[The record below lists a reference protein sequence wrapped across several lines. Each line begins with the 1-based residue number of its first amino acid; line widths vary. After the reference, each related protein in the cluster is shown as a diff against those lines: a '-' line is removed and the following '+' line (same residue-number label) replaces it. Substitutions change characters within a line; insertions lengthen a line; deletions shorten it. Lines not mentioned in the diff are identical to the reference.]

1 MGSDLRKRIL
11 FTLMVLVIYRLGTYI
26 PLPGID
32 SGIIEDFFL
41 KKDNSV
47 FGMLNMF
54 SGGAFQRM
62 SIFALNIMPYIT
74 ASIIIQLLGSVYKS
88 LENLRKD
95 GEAGRRKLNQYTK
108 LLTLGLGF
116 FQSLA
121 IYYTFSGLEQSAFVN
136 KSQVFLWTTVFSL
149 LSSTMLLMWLG
160 DKITHQGVGNGISL
174 LIFFGIVA
182 ELPENIVGI
191 FKLSRSGQYSNMLV
205 FGILVLMIALIMFV
219 VYMERALRNV
229 KVQYSNAR
237 ASMMSSG
244 QSTLSQI
251 PLKLNVSGVIPPIF
265 ASSIIMFPIMITQFF
280 GSEETVSKIS
290 GMLTRGSV
298 LYMLLFALGVIFFSF
313 FYSSIVFNTE
323 ELSDNLK
330 KSNCFVPGIR
340 PGKSTAEYFQNIL
353 NKLTVVGSLY
363 LTFVCI
369 LPDILFAKYSVQL
382 TIGGTSLLIIVS
394 TVIDLVTQVQ
404 AHMFSEKYSSVNKR
418 RKIRIR

>member
-11 FTLMVLVIYRLGTYI
+11 FTLLVLVIYRLGTYI

-41 KKDNSV
+41 KKNNSV

-116 FQSLA
+116 FQSIA

-182 ELPENIVGI
+182 ELPESIVEI
-191 FKLSRSGQYSNMLV
+191 FKLSRSGQYSNTLV
-205 FGILVLMIALIMFV
+205 CGILLLIVALIMFV

-229 KVQYSNAR
+229 KVQYSNTR
-237 ASMMSSG
+237 ASMMSNG

-265 ASSIIMFPIMITQFF
+265 ASSIIMFPVMITQFF
-280 GSEETVSKIS
+280 GKEETVSKIS
-290 GMLTRGSV
+290 GMLTRGSA
-298 LYMLLFALGVIFFSF
+298 LYMLLFACGVVFFSF

-353 NKLTVVGSLY
+353 NRLTFVGSLY

-369 LPDILFAKYSVQL
+369 VPDILCAKYSVQL
-382 TIGGTSLLIIVS
+382 TIGGTSLLSIVS

-404 AHMFSEKYSSVNKR
+404 AHIFSEKYNSVNKR
-418 RKIRIR
+418 RRIRIR

>member
-11 FTLMVLVIYRLGTYI
+11 FTLLVLVIYRLGTYI

-41 KKDNSV
+41 KKNNSV

-116 FQSLA
+116 FQSIA

-182 ELPENIVGI
+182 ELPESIVEI
-191 FKLSRSGQYSNMLV
+191 FKLSRSGQYSNALV
-205 FGILVLMIALIMFV
+205 CGILLLIVALIMFV

-229 KVQYSNAR
+229 KVQYSNTR
-237 ASMMSSG
+237 ASMMSNG

-265 ASSIIMFPIMITQFF
+265 ASSIIMFPVMITQFF
-280 GSEETVSKIS
+280 GKEETVSKIS

-298 LYMLLFALGVIFFSF
+298 LYMLLFACGVVFFSF

-353 NKLTVVGSLY
+353 NRLTFVGSLY

-369 LPDILFAKYSVQL
+369 VPDILFAKYSVQL

-404 AHMFSEKYSSVNKR
+404 AHIFSEKYNSVNKR

>member
-11 FTLMVLVIYRLGTYI
+11 FTLLVLVIYRLGTYI

-41 KKDNSV
+41 KKNNSV

-149 LSSTMLLMWLG
+149 LSSTMLVMWLG

-182 ELPENIVGI
+182 ELPESIVEI
-191 FKLSRSGQYSNMLV
+191 FKLSRSGQYSNALV
-205 FGILVLMIALIMFV
+205 CGILLLIVALIMFV

-229 KVQYSNAR
+229 KVQYSNTR
-237 ASMMSSG
+237 ASMMSDG

-265 ASSIIMFPIMITQFF
+265 ASSIIMFPVMITQFF
-280 GSEETVSKIS
+280 GKEETVSKIS

-298 LYMLLFALGVIFFSF
+298 LYMLLFACGVVFFSF

-353 NKLTVVGSLY
+353 NRLTFVGSLY

-369 LPDILFAKYSVQL
+369 VPDILFAKYSVQL

-404 AHMFSEKYSSVNKR
+404 AHIFSEKYNSVNKR

>member
-11 FTLMVLVIYRLGTYI
+11 FTLLVLVIYRLGTYI

-41 KKDNSV
+41 KKNNSV

-182 ELPENIVGI
+182 ELPESIVEI
-191 FKLSRSGQYSNMLV
+191 FKLSRSGQYSNTLV
-205 FGILVLMIALIMFV
+205 CGILLLIVALIMFV

-229 KVQYSNAR
+229 KVQYSNTR
-237 ASMMSSG
+237 ASMMSNG

-265 ASSIIMFPIMITQFF
+265 ASSIIMFPVMITQFF
-280 GSEETVSKIS
+280 GKEETVSKIS

-298 LYMLLFALGVIFFSF
+298 LYMLLFACGVVFFSF

-353 NKLTVVGSLY
+353 NRLTFVGSLY

-369 LPDILFAKYSVQL
+369 VPDILFAKYSVQL

-404 AHMFSEKYSSVNKR
+404 AHIFSEKYNSVNKR

>member
-11 FTLMVLVIYRLGTYI
+11 FTLLVLVIYRLGTYI

-41 KKDNSV
+41 KKNNSV

-116 FQSLA
+116 FQSIA

-182 ELPENIVGI
+182 ELPESIVEI
-191 FKLSRSGQYSNMLV
+191 FKLSRSGQYSNTLV
-205 FGILVLMIALIMFV
+205 CGILLLIVALIMFV

-229 KVQYSNAR
+229 KVQYSNTR
-237 ASMMSSG
+237 ASMMSNG

-265 ASSIIMFPIMITQFF
+265 ASSIIMFPVMITQFF
-280 GSEETVSKIS
+280 GKEETVSKIS
-290 GMLTRGSV
+290 GMLTRGSA
-298 LYMLLFALGVIFFSF
+298 LYMLLFACGVVFFSF

-353 NKLTVVGSLY
+353 NRLTFVGSLY

-369 LPDILFAKYSVQL
+369 VPDILFAKYSVQL

-404 AHMFSEKYSSVNKR
+404 AHIFSEKYNSVNKR

>member
-11 FTLMVLVIYRLGTYI
+11 FTLLVLVIYRLGTYI

-41 KKDNSV
+41 KKNNSV

-116 FQSLA
+116 FQSIA

-182 ELPENIVGI
+182 ELPESIVEI
-191 FKLSRSGQYSNMLV
+191 FKLSRSGQYSNTLV
-205 FGILVLMIALIMFV
+205 CGILLLIVALIMFV

-229 KVQYSNAR
+229 KVQYSNTR
-237 ASMMSSG
+237 ASMMSNG

-265 ASSIIMFPIMITQFF
+265 ASSIIMFPVMITQFF
-280 GSEETVSKIS
+280 GKEETVSKIS

-298 LYMLLFALGVIFFSF
+298 LYMLLFACGVVFFSF

-353 NKLTVVGSLY
+353 NRLTFVGSLY

-369 LPDILFAKYSVQL
+369 VPDILFAKYSVQL

-404 AHMFSEKYSSVNKR
+404 AHIFSEKYNSVNKR

>member
-11 FTLMVLVIYRLGTYI
+11 FTLLVLVIYRLGTYI

-41 KKDNSV
+41 KKNNSV

-116 FQSLA
+116 FQSIA

-182 ELPENIVGI
+182 ELPESIVEI
-191 FKLSRSGQYSNMLV
+191 FKLSRSGQYSNALV
-205 FGILVLMIALIMFV
+205 CGILLLIVALIMFV

-229 KVQYSNAR
+229 KVQYSNTR
-237 ASMMSSG
+237 ASMMSNG

-265 ASSIIMFPIMITQFF
+265 ASSIIMFPVMITQFF
-280 GSEETVSKIS
+280 GKEETVSKIS
-290 GMLTRGSV
+290 GMLTRGSA
-298 LYMLLFALGVIFFSF
+298 LYMLLFACGVVFFSF

-353 NKLTVVGSLY
+353 NRLTFVGSLY

-369 LPDILFAKYSVQL
+369 VPDILFAKYSVQL

-404 AHMFSEKYSSVNKR
+404 AHIFSEKYNSVNKR

>member
-11 FTLMVLVIYRLGTYI
+11 FTLLVLVIYRLGTYI

-41 KKDNSV
+41 KKNNSV

-182 ELPENIVGI
+182 ELPESIVEI
-191 FKLSRSGQYSNMLV
+191 FKLSRSGQYSNALV
-205 FGILVLMIALIMFV
+205 CGILLLIVALIMFV

-229 KVQYSNAR
+229 KVQYSNTR
-237 ASMMSSG
+237 ASMMSNG

-265 ASSIIMFPIMITQFF
+265 ASSIIMFPVMITQFF
-280 GSEETVSKIS
+280 GKEETVSKIS

-298 LYMLLFALGVIFFSF
+298 LYMLLFACGVVFFSF

-353 NKLTVVGSLY
+353 NRLTFVGSLY

-369 LPDILFAKYSVQL
+369 VPDILFAKYSVQL

-404 AHMFSEKYSSVNKR
+404 AHIFSEKYNSVNKR

>member
-11 FTLMVLVIYRLGTYI
+11 FTLLVLVIYRLGTYI

-41 KKDNSV
+41 KKNNSV

-116 FQSLA
+116 FQSIA

-182 ELPENIVGI
+182 ELPESIVEI
-191 FKLSRSGQYSNMLV
+191 FKLSRSGQYSNTLV
-205 FGILVLMIALIMFV
+205 CGILLLIVALIMFV

-229 KVQYSNAR
+229 KVQYSNTR
-237 ASMMSSG
+237 ASMMSNG

-265 ASSIIMFPIMITQFF
+265 ASSIIMFPVMITQFF
-280 GSEETVSKIS
+280 GKEETVSKIS
-290 GMLTRGSV
+290 GMLTRGSA
-298 LYMLLFALGVIFFSF
+298 LYMLLFACGVVFFSF

-353 NKLTVVGSLY
+353 NRLTFVGSLY

-369 LPDILFAKYSVQL
+369 VPDILFAKYSVQL

-404 AHMFSEKYSSVNKR
+404 AHIFSEKYNSVNKR
-418 RKIRIR
+418 RRIRIR

>member
-11 FTLMVLVIYRLGTYI
+11 FTLLVLVIYRLGTYI

-32 SGIIEDFFL
+32 SRIIEDFFL
-41 KKDNSV
+41 KKNNSV

-182 ELPENIVGI
+182 ELPESIMEI
-191 FKLSRSGQYSNMLV
+191 FKLSRSGQYSNALV
-205 FGILVLMIALIMFV
+205 CGILLLIVALIMFV

-229 KVQYSNAR
+229 KVQYSNTR
-237 ASMMSSG
+237 ASMMANG

-265 ASSIIMFPIMITQFF
+265 ASSIIMFPVMITQFF
-280 GSEETVSKIS
+280 GKEETVSKIS
-290 GMLTRGSV
+290 GMLTRGSA
-298 LYMLLFALGVIFFSF
+298 LYMLLFAFGVIFFSF

-330 KSNCFVPGIR
+330 KGNCFVPGIR
-340 PGKSTAEYFQNIL
+340 PGKSTTEYFQNIL
-353 NKLTVVGSLY
+353 NRLTFVGSLY

-369 LPDILFAKYSVQL
+369 VPDILFAKYSVQL

-404 AHMFSEKYSSVNKR
+404 AHIFSEKYNSVNKR

>member
-1 MGSDLRKRIL
+1 MSSDLRKRIL
-11 FTLMVLVIYRLGTYI
+11 FTLFVLVIYRLGTYI

-32 SGIIEDFFL
+32 SRIIEEFFL
-41 KKDNSV
+41 KKNNSV

-88 LENLRKD
+88 LDDLRKD

-108 LLTLGLGF
+108 FLTLGLGF
-116 FQSLA
+116 FQSIA
-121 IYYTFSGLEQSAFVN
+121 VYYTFSGLEQSAFIS
-136 KSQVFLWTTVFSL
+136 KSPVFLWTTVFSL

-160 DKITHQGVGNGISL
+160 DKITNQGVGNGISL

-182 ELPENIVGI
+182 ELPESIVEI
-191 FKLSRSGQYSNMLV
+191 FKLSKSGQYSNLFV
-205 FGILVLMIALIMFV
+205 LGILALLIALIVFV
-219 VYMERALRNV
+219 VYMEKALRNV
-229 KVQYSNAR
+229 KVQYSNNR
-237 ASMMSSG
+237 AIALAG
-244 QSTLSQI
+244 QPTTSQI

-280 GSEETVSKIS
+280 GKEETVAKVS
-290 GMLTRGSV
+290 GLLNRGGA
-298 LYMLLFALGVIFFSF
+298 LYMFLFACGVIFFSF
-313 FYSSIVFNTE
+313 FYASIVFNTE
-323 ELSDNLK
+323 ELADNLK
-330 KSNCFVPGIR
+330 KSNCFVPGVR
-340 PGKSTAEYFQNIL
+340 PGKNTAEYFQNIL
-353 NKLTVVGSLY
+353 NKLTFIGALY
-363 LTFVCI
+363 LAFVCVV
-369 LPDILFAKYSVQL
+369 PDILFAKYSVQL

-404 AHMFSEKYSSVNKR
+404 AHIFSDKYNTVNKR

>member
-1 MGSDLRKRIL
+1 
-11 FTLMVLVIYRLGTYI
+11 
-26 PLPGID
+26 
-32 SGIIEDFFL
+32 
-41 KKDNSV
+41 
-47 FGMLNMF
+47 
-54 SGGAFQRM
+54 
-62 SIFALNIMPYIT
+62 
-74 ASIIIQLLGSVYKS
+74 
-88 LENLRKD
+88 
-95 GEAGRRKLNQYTK
+95 
-108 LLTLGLGF
+108 
-116 FQSLA
+116 
-121 IYYTFSGLEQSAFVN
+121 
-136 KSQVFLWTTVFSL
+136 
-149 LSSTMLLMWLG
+149 MLLMWLG

-182 ELPENIVGI
+182 ELPESIVEI
-191 FKLSRSGQYSNMLV
+191 FKLSRSGQYSNALV
-205 FGILVLMIALIMFV
+205 CGILLLIVALIMFV

-229 KVQYSNAR
+229 KVQYSNTR
-237 ASMMSSG
+237 ASMMSNG

-265 ASSIIMFPIMITQFF
+265 ASSIIMFPVMITQFF
-280 GSEETVSKIS
+280 GKEETVSKIS
-290 GMLTRGSV
+290 GMLTRGSA
-298 LYMLLFALGVIFFSF
+298 LYMLLFACGVVFFSF

-353 NKLTVVGSLY
+353 NRLTFVGSLY

-369 LPDILFAKYSVQL
+369 VPDILFAKYSVQL

-404 AHMFSEKYSSVNKR
+404 AHIFSEKYNSVNKR